1 MSGQLVDPVA
11 AMEEA
16 RKRAVVACQAGIERE
31 LLALGMGVGV
41 WPRSINLVPLRDG
54 QGGVL
59 AMRVLF
65 DWLEA
70 GRGGDAALP
79 VLGAEC
85 VVRGEEEEPADV
97 DTSGADEVGFE
108 DEGVEP

>member
-1 MSGQLVDPVA
+1 MSGQLVDPVT
-11 AMEEA
+11 AMVEA
-16 RKRAVVACQAGIERE
+16 RRRAVVACQAGIERE

-41 WPRSINLVPLRDG
+41 WPRSIRLAPLRDA

-79 VLGAEC
+79 VLGEDGHGRS
-85 VVRGEEEEPADV
+85 VRRETRETAPPGP
-97 DTSGADEVGFE
+97 F
-108 DEGVEP
+108 PC

>member
-11 AMEEA
+11 AMEDA
-16 RKRAVVACQAGIERE
+16 RRRAVVACQAGVERE

-65 DWLEA
+65 DW
-70 GRGGDAALP
+70 
-79 VLGAEC
+79 V
-85 VVRGEEEEPADV
+85 
-97 DTSGADEVGFE
+97 
-108 DEGVEP
+108 EGVAAGTPPGIGGEGDGVDLVDRVDGGGTGVES

>member
-1 MSGQLVDPVA
+1 MSGQLVDPVT
-11 AMEEA
+11 AMVEA
-16 RKRAVVACQAGIERE
+16 RRRAVVACQSGIERE

-41 WPRSINLVPLRDG
+41 WPRSIRLAPLRDA

-65 DWLEA
+65 DWVEGVAA
-70 GRGGDAALP
+70 GTPP
-79 VLGAEC
+79 VPGAEC
-85 VVRGEEEEPADV
+85 LVRGEEEEPADV

-108 DEGVEP
+108 DDGRVEG